1 MANSSYE
8 RNNFLGGE
16 RSPLAQGRSDRP
28 DYVTALDQ
36 CLNHIP
42 AEEGPLVRRPGTLR
56 MVPTYGRLK
65 AKYLKF
71 ISAAACPFVLEMT
84 PTALRIYDGAS
95 LVFTND
101 AQVITNSSF
110 SAGAITLT
118 TTSAHGWSVGDQVQ
132 LNLAGTGDENV
143 YRGQIFTLVAGT
155 TGSTLVMQDDLG
167 NPLPTPTGFV
177 NGTTLNGATVY
188 HVLRFTTVYSA
199 AEIPLLRAVQA
210 TLNATILVPTE
221 KPYVISVQ
229 DPPNKEAVFTYGALT
244 FIDGPYLDPQTQT
257 LTVGAVSGATT
268 LTAGSAAFFTTDVG
282 RAVRVFTQPA
292 LWSSASNYTTGAT
305 VTDANG
311 EWWTAVIPSGPGSTT
326 GVAVIPGQTVVLAG
340 VQQLAWAP
348 NPQAGNW
355 AWGLI
360 TGYNSA
366 TSVNFTWDTTIP
378 GMALQ
383 SANGLVATT
392 WQMGVYSQ
400 TTNYPGVGAYFEGRL
415 WLFGNNRF
423 DASVPNGMNALAATV
438 TYSPS
443 DPYGNVTDA
452 SGISEVL
459 NSKTVQSINW
469 AEPDAQGLL
478 VGTQS
483 GEWLVSASITGEIIT
498 PSDIQAHQVTSVR
511 SPYIEPIRTP
521 MTLVFPQSYGRRVV
535 EYLADAFSQRFAS
548 KPLNEWSRHLTPTGI
563 VRIDY
568 QDEPIPLLW
577 AITGDGRVLSCTYRR
592 VSKFITEE
600 AAFSGWAQHRH
611 GGGTVVDLAI
621 VPATTGSSDR
631 LYIEV
636 QDAFG
641 GFFTELVQPS
651 VEVSPLVS
659 VRNGWFVDSS
669 PVPTINVPTKCGFLY
684 PSGGYKVT
692 AAYTPTDFGEILPP
706 QQPLYAPGTVLPA
719 SPIALQVID
728 GVYFNGQSFISNLIA
743 TASMTDFSLSVW
755 IYLAGNSGAFFN
767 TPISGTGANA
777 IELSSAL
784 GIVAIDKVGSGMHG
798 IGIIP
803 PGGALTQPVINPSGW
818 VHLMFG
824 RQASTNSIIC
834 YINDTKIFNAAIDGT
849 KSYQW
854 GSFGSAN
861 WASVTSGT
869 SLTQASP
876 PMSLFMFGGNAQI
889 SMPFFDPSFTSAT
902 VFNLTGSQVPA
913 GYGLTAGVSELWMDT
928 TYMDWSVAANRKK
941 FHTTDLAALRYAPVN
956 LGTRGQ
962 TPTGANPKCYLS
974 GNPKQFRINRA
985 NKSRIY
991 TYNNGA
997 FGFFANNIDPA
1008 AVTLDPLP
1016 VGIGLLT

>member
-56 MVPTYGRLK
+56 MVPTYGRVH
-65 AKYLKF
+65 AKRLKF
-71 ISAAACPFVLEMT
+71 ISAAACPFILEMT

-101 AQVITNSSF
+101 SQVITNSSF

-132 LNLAGTGDENV
+132 LNLTGTTDENV
-143 YRGQIFTLVAGT
+143 YRGQIFTLVSGT

-167 NPLPTPTGFV
+167 NPLSTPTGFV
-177 NGTTLNGATVY
+177 NGTTLNGSTAY
-188 HVLRFTTVYSA
+188 RVLRFTTVYSA

-210 TLNATILVPTE
+210 TLNATILAPTE

-229 DPPNKEAVFTYGALT
+229 DPPNEEAVFTFGALT
-244 FIDGPYLDPQTQT
+244 FIDGPYLDPQVQT

-292 LWSSASNYTTGAT
+292 LWSSASNYVAGNT

-326 GVAVIPGQTVVLAG
+326 GAAVIPGQTVVLTG

-360 TGYNSA
+360 TAYNSA

-383 SANGLVATT
+383 TANGLTATT
-392 WQMGVYSQ
+392 WQMGVYSG
-400 TTNYPGVGAYFEGRL
+400 TTGYPGVGTYFEGRL

-423 DASVPNGMNALAATV
+423 DASTPNGMNALAATV
-438 TYSPS
+438 TYSPT

-459 NSKTVQSINW
+459 NSKTVQVVNW
-469 AEPDAQGLL
+469 AEPDAQGVL

-483 GEWLVSASITGEIIT
+483 GEWLVSASVTGEIIT

-521 MTLVFPQSYGRRVV
+521 MTLVYPQSYGRRVV

-548 KPLNEWSRHLTPTGI
+548 KPLNEWSRHMTTTGI
-563 VRIDY
+563 TRIDY

-577 AITGDGRVLSCTYRR
+577 AITGDGRLLSCTYRR

-611 GGGTVVDLAI
+611 GGGTITDIAI

-631 LYIEV
+631 VYLEV

-641 GFFTELVQPS
+641 GFFTELLQPS
-651 VEVSPLVS
+651 VEVSPIVS
-659 VRNGWFVDSS
+659 VRDGWFVDSS
-669 PVPTINVPTKCGFLY
+669 PVPTINQPTKCGFLY

-692 AAYTPTDFGEILPP
+692 AAYTPADFGEILPP
-706 QQPLYAPGTVLPA
+706 QEPLYAPGTVLPA

-728 GVYFNGQSFISNLIA
+728 GVYFNGNSFISNLMAVA
-743 TASMTDFSLSVW
+743 TLTTFSLSVW
-755 IYLAGNSGAFFN
+755 LFFAGRSGALWNTPIPGAGNGYEDAPNNFHGATNVHSGAFSN
-767 TPISGTGANA
+767 SGGA
-777 IELSSAL
+777 
-784 GIVAIDKVGSGMHG
+784 GVTQV
-798 IGIIP
+798 
-803 PGGALTQPVINPSGW
+803 PGGAW
-818 VHLMFG
+818 YHYMFA
-824 RQASTNSIIC
+824 RSASSASC
-834 YINDTKIFNAAIDGT
+834 FVNDTNMGSPVSFNG
-849 KSYQW
+849 
-854 GSFGSAN
+854 GSGIPARLLMIGGSSQIQLN
-861 WASVTSGT
+861 GNGLASLSG
-869 SLTQASP
+869 S
-876 PMSLFMFGGNAQI
+876 
-889 SMPFFDPSFTSAT
+889 
-902 VFNLTGSQVPA
+902 SQVPA
-913 GYGLTAGVSELWMDT
+913 GYGLAAGMAELWMDT
-928 TYMDWSVAANRKK
+928 TYIDWTVAANRQK

-985 NKSRIY
+985 NKSRIF
-991 TYNNGA
+991 TYNNGP
-997 FGFFANNIDPA
+997 FGFFANSFDPA
-1008 AVTLDPLP
+1008 AVVLDSLPPSIGPL
-1016 VGIGLLT
+1016 T